1 MSKSYLDLISCGEYI
16 YGKYI
21 TYLQEPGIIFVKRV
35 FLLVKYQNSIYRK
48 AYFSEACHYNYVTLI
63 SNE

>member
-1 MSKSYLDLISCGEYI
+1 MSKYYLDLISCGEYI

-21 TYLQEPGIIFVKRV
+21 TCLQEPGIIFVKRV
-35 FLLVKYQNSIYRK
+35 LVKYQNSIYRK

-63 SNE
+63 SNK